1 MSHNDNIRLL
11 LNIKDT
17 NITFNDDEWIKEDKI
32 NGVLSKV
39 FLGTL
44 TYKPMACPKC
54 GIKNNQTI
62 VKDGFMHSRIT
73 WLRQSDSPIYLKL
86 KKQRFWCHACNERFI
101 AQTNEVEANCH
112 ISKRVKQAV
121 LLEAADTIS
130 NKDLSQRHCVSDHTT
145 TRIINGYVDDYMIKH
160 RTRLPKHLCFDE
172 FKSTKQADSQ
182 MSFIFCDEDT
192 HDILGILPTR
202 RLHKLTEYFRQYSR
216 KERANVETIVID
228 MNAPYFRLIKAM
240 FPNAHII
247 IADSNLALTPIPYYS
262 INHAFSQ

>member
-1 MSHNDNIRLL
+1 M
-11 LNIKDT
+11 
-17 NITFNDDEWIKEDKI
+17 
-32 NGVLSKV
+32 
-39 FLGTL
+39 
-44 TYKPMACPKC
+44 
-54 GIKNNQTI
+54 
-62 VKDGFMHSRIT
+62 
-73 WLRQSDSPIYLKL
+73 
-86 KKQRFWCHACNERFI
+86 
-101 AQTNEVEANCH
+101 
-112 ISKRVKQAV
+112 KQAV